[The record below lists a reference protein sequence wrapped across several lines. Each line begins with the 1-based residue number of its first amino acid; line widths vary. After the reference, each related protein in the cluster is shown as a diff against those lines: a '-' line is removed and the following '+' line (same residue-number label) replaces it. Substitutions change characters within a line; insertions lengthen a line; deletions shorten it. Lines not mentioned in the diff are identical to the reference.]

1 MKGGVILIFITDVS
15 CKSERNSE
23 FEKLKKTEKLIDA
36 IRHEISW
43 RMPSVE
49 LVIDEDNISFSF
61 IMTDKDKIL
70 GSIDKTERLLKEL
83 RELLE

>member
-1 MKGGVILIFITDVS
+1 M
-15 CKSERNSE
+15 
-23 FEKLKKTEKLIDA
+23 KKTEKLIDA

-83 RELLE
+83 RNYLNKKRNKLESMSLRKLVLF